1 MPMSKL
7 ERIKEHIGALKTY
20 LAIIMALILAF
31 GTGVIKLFIEQQ
43 TGLLFWLGSLI
54 VLVLIVLFAV
64 IAKSMHTNIE
74 QLEEL

>member
-1 MPMSKL
+1 MSKV
-7 ERIKEHIGALKTY
+7 ERVKEHIGALKTY
-20 LAIIMALILAF
+20 LALIMALILAF
-31 GTGVIKLFIEQQ
+31 GAGVIKLFIAQQ

-54 VLVLIVLFAV
+54 ILVLIVLFSI